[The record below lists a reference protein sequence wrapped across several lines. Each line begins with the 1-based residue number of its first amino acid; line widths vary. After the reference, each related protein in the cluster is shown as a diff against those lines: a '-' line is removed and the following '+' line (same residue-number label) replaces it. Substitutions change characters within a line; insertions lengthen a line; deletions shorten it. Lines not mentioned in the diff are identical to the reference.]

1 MGQERGLNRIHIL
14 FGESPAGSLKNAF
27 RDMGIYEQ
35 ERVVFFR
42 DIFSVGP
49 VWMLHEESGRENRI
63 EWMKDLI
70 SDDYEEYPE
79 YRNKFEKTIRQIQDI
94 PDGSHIIIW
103 HGDNAHEQTGLQYV
117 VYLLKGKNIDISAIN
132 TTKAGEE
139 MFPDKKVKF
148 TPLHTGEISPE
159 TLQLIWESPFGK
171 WLTDHDREHL
181 EKEWLI
187 LSEDRANLRVWRNQ
201 LIHSFPEDYYD
212 TFIKSRAEKLH
223 AKQKEKD
230 FMKSARLIGDVLG
243 RLDQYVGDE
252 FLEYRLKKMIA
263 AGVFE
268 AEGSLLAMRFY
279 SVRLRQG
286 DRSLGSF

>member
-79 YRNKFEKTIRQIQDI
+79 YRNKFEKTIRQIQGI
-94 PDGSHIIIW
+94 SDGSHIIIW
-103 HGDNAHEQTGLQYV
+103 HADNAHEQTGLQFV
-117 VYLLKGKNIDISAIN
+117 VYLLMEKDIDITTIN
-132 TTKAGEE
+132 TTEAYEE
-139 MFPDKKVKF
+139 LFPDKKEKF

-159 TLQLIWESPFGK
+159 MLKLIWEGPHGK
-171 WLTDHDREHL
+171 RLTDHDREHL
-181 EKEWLI
+181 EKEWLT

-201 LIHSFPEDYYD
+201 VIHSFPEDYD
-212 TFIKSRAEKLH
+212 TFIKSRAKKLH

-230 FMKSARLIGDVLG
+230 YMKSARLIGDVLG
-243 RLDQYVGDE
+243 RLDQYVGDG

-279 SVRLRQG
+279 SVKLSHG
-286 DRSLGSF
+286 DRSLCSF